1 MEDYRK
7 ICIITN
13 IGTHYRLPIFKEIE
27 KNFSCAFYIGDHI
40 QESIKTFNYSELK
53 GYKKTVKNK
62 FLSSF
67 YWQKGTVSLIN
78 ENYQY
83 YILDGE
89 PYCLSSWFIL
99 LLAKLKSKK
108 TISWT
113 HGWYGREGIIK
124 KLIKKCFFNLFSTL
138 MVYNE
143 YAIHLMKEV
152 GIPEKKMYCI
162 ANSLNSDY
170 EKEIR
175 SQLRP
180 TDIYRSHFE
189 NSNPTIIYC
198 GRIQKWKRLEMLI
211 DAASNLKQQGISIN
225 LIFIG
230 KDIDSVNIEKY
241 ATKQNLSDQIWMYGP
256 CYDDL
261 LLGELF
267 YNANVCVS
275 PGNIGLTAIHSLSFG
290 CPIITHGNFP
300 YQGPE
305 FEAIRPGITGD
316 FFQQGNI
323 EDLARTIKKWIN
335 ISSKE
340 REKIRER
347 CFDEIDRKWNIHHQ
361 IEVIKEVINGQDKN
375 S

>member
-1 MEDYRK
+1 
-7 ICIITN
+7 
-13 IGTHYRLPIFKEIE
+13 
-27 KNFSCAFYIGDHI
+27 
-40 QESIKTFNYSELK
+40 
-53 GYKKTVKNK
+53 
-62 FLSSF
+62 
-67 YWQKGTVSLIN
+67 
-78 ENYQY
+78 
-83 YILDGE
+83 
-89 PYCLSSWFIL
+89 
-99 LLAKLKSKK
+99 
-108 TISWT
+108 
-113 HGWYGREGIIK
+113 
-124 KLIKKCFFNLFSTL
+124 
-138 MVYNE
+138 
-143 YAIHLMKEV
+143 
-152 GIPEKKMYCI
+152 
-162 ANSLNSDY
+162 
-170 EKEIR
+170 
-175 SQLRP
+175 
-180 TDIYRSHFE
+180 
-189 NSNPTIIYC
+189 
-198 GRIQKWKRLEMLI
+198 
-211 DAASNLKQQGISIN
+211 
-225 LIFIG
+225 
-230 KDIDSVNIEKY
+230 
-241 ATKQNLSDQIWMYGP
+241 MYGP

>member
-13 IGTHYRLPIFKEIE
+13 IGSHYRLPIFKEIE
-27 KNFSCAFYIGDHI
+27 KNFSCAFYIGDRI
-40 QESIKTFNYSELK
+40 QKTIKTFNYSELK
-53 GYKKTVKNK
+53 GYKKTVRNK
-62 FLSSF
+62 FFSSF
-67 YWQKGTVSLIN
+67 YWQKGTVSLVN

-99 LLAKLKSKK
+99 LWAKLKGKK

-124 KLIKKCFFNLFSTL
+124 KFIKKCFFNLFSTL

-143 YAIHLMKEV
+143 YAIQLMKEV

-162 ANSLNSDY
+162 ANSLDSDY

-175 SQLRP
+175 SQLRF
-180 TDIYRSHFE
+180 TDIYRSHFG

-198 GRIQKWKRLEMLI
+198 GRIQKWKKLEILI
-211 DAASNLKQQGISIN
+211 DAANNLKQQGININ
-225 LIFIG
+225 LVFIG
-230 KDIDSVNIEKY
+230 KDIEHVNIEEY
-241 ATKQNLSDQIWMYGP
+241 AAKQNLSDQIWMYGS

-275 PGNIGLTAIHSLSFG
+275 PGNVGLTAIHSLSFG
-290 CPIITHGNFP
+290 CPVITHNNFP

-305 FEAIRPGITGD
+305 FEAIHSGITGD

-323 EDLARTIKKWIN
+323 EDLARTIKKWIE
-335 ISSKE
+335 IPSRE

-347 CFDEIDRKWNIHHQ
+347 CFDKIDRKWNIHHQ
-361 IEVIKEVINGQDKN
+361 MEVIKEVINGQDKN